1 MPATTRTDTPSFHLP
16 VEIRRPD
23 AEKLFAFAD
32 AVRGDPELRS
42 SIESDPRAVLA
53 EHGLPVPP
61 SPGVRIVLNTS
72 EIFHVVFPPDPN
84 VTLSDE
90 ALAFVAGGQTVG
102 SGGSASTI
110 GTLGT
115 AGSTVSCAGTASSA
129 GTAGSVGDR

>member
-1 MPATTRTDTPSFHLP
+1 MHATIRTDTPSFHLP

-32 AVRGDPELRS
+32 AVRGDPELRA

-61 SPGVRIVLNTS
+61 GPGVRIVLDTS
-72 EIFHVVFPPDPN
+72 EVFHLVFPLDPN

-90 ALAFVAGGQTVG
+90 ALALVAGGQTVG
-102 SGGSASTI
+102 CAGCASTI

-115 AGSTVSCAGTASSA
+115 AGSTVSSSGTASSA
-129 GTAGSVGDR
+129 GTAGSVGGR